1 MRICPICKLKYADDK
16 VFCDRCRAYLEP
28 MKDHDAQDEKKV
40 PFNGKRVLVAI
51 VCMVAFMAFIMVLY
65 YILGTWGK

>member
-1 MRICPICKLKYADDK
+1 
-16 VFCDRCRAYLEP
+16 
-28 MKDHDAQDEKKV
+28 MKDSDAQDDKKV

-51 VCMVAFMAFIMVLY
+51 VYMVAFMAFIMVLY